1 MIKGKGGA
9 MQALFRLIL
18 MFCCICVGAIW
29 GMQVQN
35 TERGNH
41 QQETTSDQ
49 PLHVQIEAIHPD
61 GLEVSVLGS
70 RYYLP
75 ISQNQ
80 STHLGTFKEVLSD
93 TKISNLNILDTL
105 GDASLTK
112 ENSEVEYLA
121 TANIAQHP
129 ISRTGN
135 GIGQLLHQSSK
146 QGLEWFASFF
156 SVSKKND

>member
-1 MIKGKGGA
+1 
-9 MQALFRLIL
+9 MQALFRLIV
-18 MFCCICVGAIW
+18 MFCCVCVGAVW

-35 TERGNH
+35 MERGNH
-41 QQETTSDQ
+41 QQETSSDL

-75 ISQNQ
+75 ISWNQ
-80 STHLGTFKEVLSD
+80 SNQSGVFTVESSNTKTSNPNTGDTFD
-93 TKISNLNILDTL
+93 
-105 GDASLTK
+105 DASSTK
-112 ENSEVEYLA
+112 EYSEVDYLV
-121 TANIAQHP
+121 TTNIAQHP

-156 SVSKKND
+156 SVSKNND